1 MPRWVALMRGVNIG
15 RRRLSMADLRQALEA
30 AGCTDVATYLQSGN
44 AVTGV
49 PPAAGT
55 APDAVAAWLE
65 AVIGAAAGFEV
76 PVVVRTAAELAAV
89 VAANPYPGAGGTAL
103 HVIFYR
109 PGPGPSPGPVAD
121 QVVARI
127 DATAFAPEGC
137 TPRGDDLYL
146 HLPDGIGRSALAKA
160 VDGAARRKPALMGTA
175 RNWNTV
181 TELAALAAD

>member
-15 RRRLSMADLRQALEA
+15 RRRLPMVDLRQALEA

-44 AVTGV
+44 AVAAV
-49 PPAAGT
+49 PPAAGAT
-55 APDAVAAWLE
+55 PDAVAAWLE
-65 AVIGAAAGFEV
+65 EVIGAAAGFEV
-76 PVVVRTAAELAAV
+76 PVVVRTGAELAAV
-89 VAANPYPGAGGTAL
+89 VAANPYAGAGGTAL

-109 PGPGPSPGPVAD
+109 PGPAPGPVAD

-127 DATAFAPEGC
+127 DAAAFAPEGC

-146 HLPDGIGRSALAKA
+146 HLPGGMGRSALAKA

-181 TELAALAAD
+181 TELAALAAG

>member
-15 RRRLSMADLRQALEA
+15 RRRLAMADLRLALEA
-30 AGCTDVATYLQSGN
+30 AGCTRVATYLQSGN
-44 AVTGV
+44 AVVAV

-55 APDAVAAWLE
+55 SPGAVAAWLE
-65 AVIGAAAGFEV
+65 EVIGVAAGFEV
-76 PVVVRTAAELAAV
+76 PVVVRTGAELAAV

-109 PGPGPSPGPVAD
+109 PGPDPGPVAD
-121 QVVARI
+121 QVVTRI
-127 DATAFAPEGC
+127 DARAFAPEGC

-146 HLPDGIGRSALAKA
+146 HLPDGLGRSALAKA
-160 VDGAARRKPALMGTA
+160 VDTAARRKPALMGTA

>member
-15 RRRLSMADLRQALEA
+15 RRRLAMVDLRRALEA

-44 AVTGV
+44 AVAAV
-49 PPAAGT
+49 PRAAGT

-65 AVIGAAAGFEV
+65 AVIGAAAGFDV
-76 PVVVRTAAELAAV
+76 PVVVRTGAELAAL
-89 VAANPYPGAGGTAL
+89 VAANPYPDAGGKAL
-103 HVIFYR
+103 HVVFYR
-109 PGPGPSPGPVAD
+109 PEPDSGPVAD
-121 QVVARI
+121 QAMARI
-127 DATAFAPEGC
+127 DAAAFAPESG

-146 HLPDGIGRSALAKA
+146 HLPGGMGRSALAKA
-160 VDGAARRKPALMGTA
+160 VDAAARRKPPLMGTA